1 MNEVARRAFVWG
13 LPTVDMYRLLH
24 NFALDPSS
32 PEFKAPVGQIWHS
45 RRLADPSDTSLVAM
59 NVDTPYSYAWLDL
72 RPGPV
77 ELTMPAHEPDR
88 YMSAMVVDL
97 YTYIIG
103 YVSPR
108 TSGDDG
114 ETVLIVG
121 PGWSGTSDLRVLQC
135 PTDLCLVLCRTQLF
149 GPDDMP
155 RVAQLQD
162 QIEVSP
168 QQAAPLPAPI
178 EPVDVRQP
186 PTPAFL
192 TVLDW
197 MLTLMPPLAEQTQF
211 RAELEAVPRDAPVV
225 PGLEVGRADLQKR
238 IQTVRSSAQL
248 FGDRQHFGDDDLT
261 RAAGAFLGIL
271 GNAAEEYLGIGYTAD
286 SEGNTFDGSQRYA
299 ITFDHG
305 LPPVAAFWSV
315 TVYTQEKLLYA
326 NKLNRYAFTSRDVHG
341 QDPLTI
347 QVQHEPP
354 EDNSTWLPCPD
365 GRFGLTFRTYLPEA
379 PIRDGAWTAP
389 PVRVQP

>member
-1 MNEVARRAFVWG
+1 
-13 LPTVDMYRLLH
+13 MYRLLH

-45 RRLADPSDTSLVAM
+45 RRLADPTDTSLVAM

-97 YTYIIG
+97 YTYILG

-108 TSGDDG
+108 TSGNGG
-114 ETVLIVG
+114 ETVLIAG
-121 PGWSGTSDLRVLQC
+121 PGWTGTSDLRVLRS

-162 QIEVSP
+162 RIQVAP
-168 QQAAPLPAPI
+168 QQAATLPAPI

-186 PTPAFL
+186 PTLAFL

-197 MLTLMPPLAEQTQF
+197 MLTLMPPLAKQTQF
-211 RAELEAVPRDAPVV
+211 RAELEALPRDDSVV
-225 PGLEVGRADLQKR
+225 AGLEAGQADLMKR
-238 IQTVRSSAQL
+238 IQTVRSSAEL

-286 SEGNTFDGSQRYA
+286 AEGKPFDGSHNYA
-299 ITFDHG
+299 ITFDRG
-305 LPPVAAFWSV
+305 LPPVGAFWSV

-326 NKLNRYAFTSRDVHG
+326 NELNRYAFTSRDVHG
-341 QDPLTI
+341 HDPLTI
-347 QVQHEPP
+347 HVQHDPP
-354 EDNSTWLPCPD
+354 EDSSTWLPCPE
-365 GRFGLTFRTYLPEA
+365 GPFGLTFRTYLPEA
-379 PIRDGAWTAP
+379 PIRDGDWTAP
-389 PVRVQP
+389 PVRVQS